1 MSAQYE
7 GPLALAA
14 VAGGGAAA
22 SQWVTGWI
30 GNSQQLG
37 ATSRDI
43 LFASLC
49 ASSGIAAL
57 KAEKWATEKSAIVS
71 ASDDKWELDAEQ
83 VSVGMT
89 NALVGLIAAKVLLR
103 SGYGQSAR
111 LAALA
116 GVCGLSA
123 VGVKSLISK

>member
-1 MSAQYE
+1 MSQYE

-49 ASSGIAAL
+49 AASGISAAA
-57 KAEKWATEKSAIVS
+57 AEKYAEAPKGAEWKLEVDANSVS
-71 ASDDKWELDAEQ
+71 I
-83 VSVGMT
+83 GMT